1 MQLHRVKI
9 AVKLTPSEETPIRS
23 YGKGVVPTAS
33 YELDRRQATDW
44 NGHKLSNVFC
54 SLVQRWN
61 AEPHRV
67 RVRVIEAASVLAEL
81 SMA

>member
-1 MQLHRVKI
+1 MNKAL
-9 AVKLTPSEETPIRS
+9 KLTPSEETPIRS
-23 YGKGVVPTAS
+23 YGKGVVPSAC
-33 YELDRRQATDW
+33 YEPNRRQAADW

-61 AEPHRV
+61 AEPHWV
-67 RVRVIEAASVLAEL
+67 RVRVNEAASVLAEL